1 MKTKI
6 LTILKHTDGYVSGQA
21 LCSQLGVSRTAV
33 WKAIRQLEEE
43 GCQIEAV
50 RNKGYR
56 LLAVEDGIG
65 GAQIGS
71 LLTTKYMGRN
81 LVYFQE
87 TDSTNIQIKRLAEA
101 GSPEG
106 TLVVAESQTAG
117 KGRRGRSWSSPPG
130 SSIYMSYLL
139 RPKIPPCSAS
149 MLTLLA
155 GMACA
160 RAIREETGLEP
171 AIKWPND
178 LVLRGKKIC
187 GILTEMSAE
196 LEEIHYIFTG
206 IGINVNQ
213 TEFPE
218 EIQKTAT
225 SLKLESQDP
234 DREIRRSALI
244 ASCMQW
250 FEHYYEK
257 FLSLGD
263 FSGLKEEYEGMLA
276 NLGREVLVLDPAGEY
291 KGICRGID
299 ETGQLLVELPGKGEK
314 TVLSGEVS
322 VRGIYGYV

>member
-6 LTILKHTDGYVSGQA
+6 LTILKENGGYVSGQA
-21 LCSQLGVSRTAV
+21 LCSQLGVSRTV
-33 WKAIRQLEEE
+33 WKAVKQLEEE
-43 GCQIEAV
+43 GCRIEAV

-56 LLAVEDGIG
+56 LLSVEDGIG

-71 LLTTKYMGRN
+71 LLKTKYMGRK
-81 LVYFQE
+81 LVYFRE
-87 TDSTNIQIKRLAEA
+87 TDSTNIQIKKLAEA

-117 KGRRGRSWSSPPG
+117 KGRRGRSWSSPAG

-139 RPKIPPCSAS
+139 RPKIPPYSAS

-155 GMACA
+155 GMACVT
-160 RAIREETGLEP
+160 AIREETGLNS

-178 LVLRGKKIC
+178 LVIGGKKIC
-187 GILTEMSAE
+187 GILTEMSTE

-213 TEFPE
+213 TSFPQ
-218 EIQKTAT
+218 EIQETAKRIT
-225 SLKLESQDP
+225 KAVES
-234 DREIRRSALI
+234 E
-244 ASCMQW
+244 
-250 FEHYYEK
+250 
-257 FLSLGD
+257 
-263 FSGLKEEYEGMLA
+263 LKEEYEGMLA

-299 ETGQLLVELPGKGEK
+299 NKGQLLVELGDGSKK

>member
-6 LTILKHTDGYVSGQA
+6 LTILKESGGYVSGQD
-21 LCSQLGVSRTAV
+21 LCSRLGVSRTAV
-33 WKAIRQLEEE
+33 WKAVKQLEEE
-43 GCQIEAV
+43 GCRIEAL

-56 LLAVEDGIG
+56 LTAVEDGIT

-71 LLTTKYMGRN
+71 LLQTKYMGRN
-81 LVYFQE
+81 LVYFPE
-87 TDSTNIQIKRLAEA
+87 TDSTNIQVKRLAEA

-117 KGRRGRSWSSPPG
+117 KGRRGRNWSSPPG

-139 RPKIPPCSAS
+139 RPKIPPYSAS

-160 RAIREETGLEP
+160 RAVREETGLE
-171 AIKWPND
+171 AKIKWPND
-178 LVLRGKKIC
+178 LVLKGKKIC
-187 GILTEMSAE
+187 GILTEMSTE

-218 EIQKTAT
+218 EIRDMAT
-225 SLKLESQDP
+225 SLKLES
-234 DREIRRSALI
+234 EKKGENFSRSALI
-244 ASCMQW
+244 ASCMKW
-250 FEHYYEK
+250 FEHYYEE
-257 FLSLGD
+257 FLLQGD
-263 FSGLKEEYEGMLA
+263 FSKLKEEYEGMLA
-276 NLGREVLVLDPAGEY
+276 NLGREVVVLDPAGEY
-291 KGICRGID
+291 SGICRGID
-299 ETGQLLVELPGKGEK
+299 ETGRLLVELPGREVRA
-314 TVLSGEVS
+314 VLSGEVS

>member
-1 MKTKI
+1 MKAKI
-6 LTILKHTDGYVSGQA
+6 LTILKESGGYVSGQA
-21 LCSQLGVSRTAV
+21 LCSQLGVSRTAI
-33 WKAIRQLEEE
+33 WKAVKQLEEE
-43 GCQIEAV
+43 GCRIEAV

-56 LLAVEDGIG
+56 LLSVEEGIG

-71 LLTTKYMGRN
+71 LLKTKYMGRK

-87 TDSTNIQIKRLAEA
+87 TDSTNIQIKKLAEA

-117 KGRRGRSWSSPPG
+117 KGRRGRSWSSPAG

-139 RPKIPPCSAS
+139 RPKIPPYSAS

-155 GMACA
+155 GMACVA
-160 RAIREETGLEP
+160 AIREETGLSP

-178 LVLRGKKIC
+178 LVIGGKKIC
-187 GILTEMSAE
+187 GILTEMSTE

-213 TEFPE
+213 TGFPQ
-218 EIQKTAT
+218 EIQETAT
-225 SLKLESQDP
+225 SLKLESKKPEED
-234 DREIRRSALI
+234 ISRSALI
-244 ASCMQW
+244 ASCMKW
-250 FEHYYEK
+250 FEHYYER
-257 FLSLGD
+257 FLLSGD
-263 FSGLKEEYEGMLA
+263 FLELKEEYEGMLA

-299 ETGQLLVELPGKGEK
+299 NKGELLVELGDGSKK

>member
-6 LTILKHTDGYVSGQA
+6 LTILKENGGYVSGQA
-21 LCSQLGVSRTAV
+21 LCCQLGVSRTAV
-33 WKAIRQLEEE
+33 WKAVKQLEEE
-43 GCQIEAV
+43 GCRIEAV

-56 LLAVEDGIG
+56 LLSVEDGIG

-71 LLTTKYMGRN
+71 LLKTEYMGRK
-81 LVYFQE
+81 LVYFRE
-87 TDSTNIQIKRLAEA
+87 TDSTNIQIKKLAEA

-117 KGRRGRSWSSPPG
+117 KGRRGRSWSSPAG

-139 RPKIPPCSAS
+139 RPKIPPYSAS

-155 GMACA
+155 GMACVT
-160 RAIREETGLEP
+160 AIREETGLNS

-178 LVLRGKKIC
+178 LVIGGKKIC
-187 GILTEMSAE
+187 GILTEMSTE

-213 TEFPE
+213 TSFPQ
-218 EIQKTAT
+218 EIQETAT
-225 SLKLESQDP
+225 SLKLESKKP
-234 DREIRRSALI
+234 EEISRSALI
-244 ASCMQW
+244 ASCMKR
-250 FEHYYEK
+250 FEHYYER
-257 FLSLGD
+257 FLLSGD
-263 FSGLKEEYEGMLA
+263 FSELKEEYEGMLV
-276 NLGREVLVLDPAGEY
+276 NLGREVLVLAPAGEY

-299 ETGQLLVELPGKGEK
+299 NKGQLLVELGDGSKK